1 VNAPAPAPDP
11 RVAKTAPS
19 PGLRFVARQ
28 PILTKDEKVFGYELL
43 FFRDG
48 IEDYFCPKD
57 AEAASKVM
65 LDSSLIMGLDVL
77 CNGGRAFVNC
87 TRDMLLK
94 DYVTLAPSSQTVV
107 EILESVEPDDLVM
120 AACQRLKEGGY
131 MIALDD
137 FAMDDKR
144 EPLTNIAD
152 IIKVDV
158 QGTTAEERTAIVK
171 KYGPWHCRMLA
182 EKVGTREEFLAAKKA
197 GFAYFQGYFF
207 RRPET
212 VKTHAVPGNQLNYI
226 KMLQVVSKPELE
238 PREIENAIKGE
249 ASLCYRLL
257 RYMNSASFGFSN
269 EIHSVRH
276 ALSILGE
283 REVRRWVRLVVTLAA
298 GQNKSSDLVL
308 SALVRG
314 RFCEL
319 LSPKIK
325 HGESDLFLLG
335 LLSLMDSIPDLHR
348 CAGEGAARS
357 EDQERAPGR
366 RAASTLPVDAGAG
379 VRRLAEHRCARQIS
393 QAQRER
399 GGGGPLECTAVG
411 AADERSVNPQRH
423 GIVLACCD
431 STRSASYS
439 YHCAKLHDL
448 GLALPQPG
456 AVTS

>member
-1 VNAPAPAPDP
+1 MAKAAPG
-11 RVAKTAPS
+11 

-43 FFRDG
+43 FRDG
-48 IEDYFCPKD
+48 IEDYFCPEDPEK
-57 AEAASKVM
+57 ASKIM

-94 DYVTLAPSSQTVV
+94 DYVTLLPSSVTVV
-107 EILESVEPDDLVM
+107 EILESVEPDELVM
-120 AACQRLKEGGY
+120 AACQRLKEAGY

-137 FAMDDKR
+137 FAVGDRR
-144 EPLTNIAD
+144 EPLTDVAD

-158 QGTTAEERTAIVK
+158 RTTSPQERAALVK
-171 KYGPWHCRMLA
+171 RYGPWRCRMLA
-182 EKVGTREEFLAAKKA
+182 EKVETREEFLEAKKA
-197 GFAYFQGYFF
+197 GFSYFQGYFF
-207 RRPET
+207 RKPET

-257 RYMNSASFGFSN
+257 RYMNSASFGFAS

-298 GQNKSSDLVL
+298 GQNKSSELVL
-308 SALVRG
+308 SALVRA

-325 HGESDLFLLG
+325 HGDSDLFLLG
-335 LLSLMDSIPDLHR
+335 LLSLMDSILELPMTDVL
-348 CAGEGAARS
+348 EKVPL
-357 EDQERAPGR
+357 DQETKAVLLGG
-366 RAASTLPVDAGAG
+366 ASHLRPLYQLM
-379 VRRLAEHRCARQIS
+379 LAQESGDWKGTSELAKALSLSESEVAEVYWNAMRWAK
-393 QAQRER
+393 EMN
-399 GGGGPLECTAVG
+399 GG
-411 AADERSVNPQRH
+411 
-423 GIVLACCD
+423 
-431 STRSASYS
+431 
-439 YHCAKLHDL
+439 
-448 GLALPQPG
+448 
-456 AVTS
+456 

>member
-11 RVAKTAPS
+11 SVAKAAPA

-43 FFRDG
+43 FRDG

-57 AEAASKVM
+57 VEAASKVM

-94 DYVTLAPSSQTVV
+94 DYVTILPSSHTVV

-158 QGTTAEERTAIVK
+158 QSTTPEERAAMIK
-171 KYGPWHCRMLA
+171 KYGPWRCRMLA
-182 EKVGTREEFLAAKKA
+182 EKVETREEFLAAKKL

-257 RYMNSASFGFSN
+257 RYMNSASFGFAS

-276 ALSILGE
+276 ALSMLGE

-335 LLSLMDSIPDLHR
+335 LLSLMDSILELPMTDVL
-348 CAGEGAARS
+348 EKVPL
-357 EDQERAPGR
+357 DQETKAVLLGEESYLRPLYQLMLAQESGDWQGS
-366 RAASTLPVDAGAG
+366 AALTKSLKLTESEV
-379 VRRLAEHRCARQIS
+379 AEVHWNAMQWARQMNGS
-393 QAQRER
+393 
-399 GGGGPLECTAVG
+399 
-411 AADERSVNPQRH
+411 
-423 GIVLACCD
+423 
-431 STRSASYS
+431 
-439 YHCAKLHDL
+439 
-448 GLALPQPG
+448 
-456 AVTS
+456 